1 MVSSLRRYIK
11 RLGREST
18 KMAVRNEQKH
28 ILRRE
33 KFSKRPH
40 GLLSLLCQTSLIAF
54 LRVPQ
59 TMFREPHTEFLGH
72 HEPGSFVCTML
83 KDVWLQ
89 VVSRSRRVYSLQ
101 GLWLWSAWMQVG
113 RGAIFK
119 GTKADIGRGVS
130 VLGLGV
136 GSPQNWLLYL
146 YGSP

>member
-40 GLLSLLCQTSLIAF
+40 GLLSLLCPTSLIAF

-89 VVSRSRRVYSLQ
+89 HFQSCHGLAASIVYRAC
-101 GLWLWSAWMQVG
+101 GFG
-113 RGAIFK
+113 
-119 GTKADIGRGVS
+119 
-130 VLGLGV
+130 VLGCKLGV
-136 GSPQNWLLYL
+136 GRYSKERKRTLVECYRFWD
-146 YGSP
+146 